1 MQRIDKTLLLSSEY
15 KQWEESM
22 NEIHSQYNSSN
33 NKYYYDVVM
42 NLLHCQKGVCA
53 YTEILLCSDELYHSG
68 HWKNGK
74 YQIHKPEFSG
84 ALDHF
89 DPSLKKSKGWLW
101 NNFFIVQKD
110 INDKHK
116 QDKPVDYIL
125 KPDSI
130 SYNPFKLLEYDEQLH
145 IFIANTDLDESLQK
159 RINDMIE
166 LLGINLSW
174 VKTIRRNHLRRIIA
188 KIQNGIG
195 NWQQEE
201 KDNEQFF
208 TAFAMCRQKLQT
220 EENQ

>member
-1 MQRIDKTLLLSSEY
+1 
-15 KQWEESM
+15 M

-42 NLLHCQKGVCA
+42 NLLHCQRGVCA
-53 YTEILLCSDELYHSG
+53 YTERSLCDEAYYQLG
-68 HWKNGK
+68 CWENGK
-74 YQIHKPEFSG
+74 YQIKKPQFSG

-89 DPSLKKSKGWLW
+89 DPNLKSTQAWLW
-101 NNFFIVQKD
+101 DNFFVVDKD

-116 QDKPVDYIL
+116 INKAVDYIL
-125 KPDSI
+125 KPDST

-174 VKTIRRNHLRRIIA
+174 VKTIRRNHLRRIIE
-188 KIQNGIG
+188 KIQFGIG

-208 TAFAMCRQKLQT
+208 TAFAMCRQKLQKQ
-220 EENQ
+220 ENQ

>member
-22 NEIHSQYNSSN
+22 TETHSQYNSSN

-42 NLLHCQKGVCA
+42 NLLHCQRGVCA
-53 YTEILLCSDELYHSG
+53 YTEILLCSEDLYHSG

-89 DPSLKKSKGWLW
+89 NPLLKKEKGWLW
-101 NNFFIVQKD
+101 DNFFIVQKD

-125 KPDSI
+125 KPDSA

-145 IFIANTDLDESLQK
+145 IFIANTDLDESLQN

-166 LLGINLSW
+166 LLGIVL
-174 VKTIRRNHLRRIIA
+174 LP
-188 KIQNGIG
+188 
-195 NWQQEE
+195 
-201 KDNEQFF
+201 
-208 TAFAMCRQKLQT
+208 
-220 EENQ
+220 